1 MRYDLFAQAFGME
14 NENIKDGV
22 YAYGKNSIHQEFCF
36 VAEVYDEEG
45 NKKLIA
51 YPKCVMS
58 SAPKSN
64 ITNGSEEVTEVEI
77 QVSLMADELGN
88 VKYESMDDSLASQWM
103 TNFSNTVITRG

>member
-1 MRYDLFAQAFGME
+1 MRLRLNYNLCLKE
-14 NENIKDGV
+14 KSNE
-22 YAYGKNSIHQEFCF
+22 Q
-36 VAEVYDEEG
+36 G